1 MHSLLGATPYQMH
14 ISEILVMSFI
24 KEMHSLKF
32 LIEKKIWSLQVKVNT
47 RDIQTRTVES
57 FNELGHAEGPT
68 K

>member
-32 LIEKKIWSLQVKVNT
+32 LIEKKYGLYK
-47 RDIQTRTVES
+47 
-57 FNELGHAEGPT
+57 
-68 K
+68 